1 MKQSLP
7 ELVRAA
13 RVALAEAVRPELTSD
28 HARSQLAGVLDILA
42 KLERMVVWSP
52 EALREQAALLRA
64 GCQAFTARLAADGV
78 TPPPLT
84 TPPGSPDDSA
94 EAQAH
99 AAEEQV
105 MQLTDWLFDPS
116 TRVAEALRSDLD
128 RILQQALRQALIV
141 ERKLIPLTDFTAM
154 STAASPSPKD

>member
-13 RVALAEAVRPELTSD
+13 RIALGEAVQPELSSD

-52 EALREQAALLRA
+52 EALREQAQLLQG
-64 GCQAFTARLAADGV
+64 GCDAFNARLAAEGMRLPALSIPVDA
-78 TPPPLT
+78 PAQAQARA
-84 TPPGSPDDSA
+84 A
-94 EAQAH
+94 EAH
-99 AAEEQV
+99 V

-116 TRVAEALRSDLD
+116 HVIADATRTDLD

-154 STAASPSPKD
+154 STAATAPKD